1 MGPFPHHAAKSQIS
15 AENPAGTDGLNS
27 LNSRIL
33 TPMSCG
39 ICLPKWGIAYG
50 NAQNPTD

>member
-15 AENPAGTDGLNS
+15 AENPRAQMDLSS

-39 ICLPKWGIAYG
+39 ICLPKWGMCIRQ
-50 NAQNPTD
+50 AQNPTD